1 LFGASW
7 GKARGQGHW
16 PIKEK
21 AKPAPLQLK
30 RKTHLFKNQPEKVG
44 HPKKNKSTP
53 SQGVKG
59 APPAH
64 GQQES
69 LSKKILSEMTYM
81 TGDDCDAL
89 PERVLDNN
97 SVRGQAGID
106 ELYRRHHLYLHA
118 HFAWS
123 FGESKA
129 ENFRAVF
136 HGLPLGFRN
145 DLMTLFPA
153 SNGNSELRR
162 GKLLSCNDKQ
172 AVFVE
177 NVQLRKNSNVSFFR
191 NVISAVRLTL
201 FDFCQS
207 GIADERLDVF
217 FYPLIKLGFSQVDGK
232 ESLISKSG
240 SGSIFQCESVNK
252 MIESGSE
259 VVETIADH
267 QRKRWIEWLALCKP
281 DDNLL
286 PIRLMFE
293 GDRVISARVV
303 PNHHL

>member
-1 LFGASW
+1 LADQGKGKTCTLATEEKDPPFQKPTRKGGA
-7 GKARGQGHW
+7 
-16 PIKEK
+16 
-21 AKPAPLQLK
+21 
-30 RKTHLFKNQPEKVG
+30 PE
-44 HPKKNKSTP
+44 KNKSTP